1 MKNESKIADI
11 MQKETE
17 YVAGPVKMNIVPETE
32 VIGAINPQTDLSQ
45 ESITGSEPVQE
56 QSVDQ
61 DQDTTPEPTPTP
73 GPEDQ

>member
-32 VIGAINPQTDLSQ
+32 VIGAI
-45 ESITGSEPVQE
+45 TGSEPVQE
-56 QSVDQ
+56 QSVEQEQ